1 MKRLSLTVTLV
12 ALLGAACAKG
22 AGSLGLAPSG
32 SSSPTSPSPGS
43 TSPASPSPSPT
54 RVVTPVPTVSARTI
68 GLQVWF
74 VRSGKLF
81 LTQRDVPA
89 TPAVGRAALLQLLPG
104 PSDVERRAGVT
115 SSVPSGTTLLGL
127 EIRDGIAF
135 VNFDTAFRRNGDIT
149 PIQVGQV
156 VLTIGQFSTVDQ
168 VVIKVNGGEIYET
181 PQTTDEYERFLP
193 AISVQ
198 SPNIGATVSSPVT
211 LSGSANVFEATVSL
225 RILDQNGHEIAR
237 GFTNATCGTGCRGT
251 YSKSLSYHVDHEQTG
266 TVEVFESSA
275 KDGSPTNVVSIPV
288 TLTA

>member
-1 MKRLSLTVTLV
+1 MKRLSLMVILV
-12 ALLGAACAKG
+12 ALLGAACATG
-22 AGSLGLAPSG
+22 AGSLGPAPSG
-32 SSSPTSPSPGS
+32 SSTPSSP
-43 TSPASPSPSPT
+43 SPASPSPTPT

-68 GLQVWF
+68 GLQVWL

-89 TPAVGRAALLQLLPG
+89 TPAVGRAALLELLTG
-104 PSDVERRAGVT
+104 PSDVERQAGVT

-135 VNFDTAFRRNGDIT
+135 VDFDTAFRGNGDIT

-156 VLTIGQFSTVDQ
+156 VWTIGQFSTVDQ

-181 PQTTDEYERFLP
+181 PQTTEEYERFLP

-198 SPNIGATVSSPVT
+198 SPNIGETISSPVT
-211 LSGSANVFEATVSL
+211 VSGSANVFEATVSL

-251 YSKSLSYHVDHEQTG
+251 YSKTLSYKVDHEQPG

-275 KDGSPTNVVSIPV
+275 KDGSPINVVKIPV

>member
-1 MKRLSLTVTLV
+1 MKRLSLAVMLV
-12 ALLGAACAKG
+12 ALLVAACAKG
-22 AGSLGLAPSG
+22 AGSLGPAPSG
-32 SSSPTSPSPGS
+32 SSSPSSSSPGSPSP
-43 TSPASPSPSPT
+43 TPT
-54 RVVTPVPTVSARTI
+54 RVVTPVPTASVRTI

-89 TPAVGRAALLQLLPG
+89 TPAVGRAAVTQLLAG

-115 SSVPSGTTLLGL
+115 SSVPSGTALLGL
-127 EIRDGIAF
+127 EIHDGIAF
-135 VNFDTAFRRNGDIT
+135 VDLDTAFRGNGDIT

-156 VLTIGQFSTVDQ
+156 VWTIGQFSTVDQ
-168 VVIKVNGGEIYET
+168 VVIKVNGAEIYET

-198 SPNIGATVSSPVT
+198 SPDIGETVSSPVT
-211 LSGSANVFEATVSL
+211 VSGSANVFEATVSL
-225 RILDQNGHEIAR
+225 RILDENGHEIAR